1 MALRRMWK
9 LRRGC
14 GLTARDLVWRQN
26 GVLQVDNMDDIME
39 INIQGLP
46 SDAFANE
53 AAIKQDMQDTTGCH
67 DILMGLSYA
76 NETATTTMTRDNN
89 ASLRFKSVITGVVND
104 LLVPIA
110 RKCAS
115 MDQQFLSETKM
126 VRILGEDS
134 QYSKRGD
141 IRGVGPYE
149 ICGEFDL
156 IFCGSSVEPAASK
169 QLNKEKALQ
178 AYSLALADP
187 AYQADEQARMRL
199 FRRVLEALEIKDA
212 VSLLP
217 QSAQPGLMN
226 GQLQPQSMGL
236 GLESPDEL
244 ILEEEGVTAQGG
256 LL

>member
-1 MALRRMWK
+1 
-9 LRRGC
+9 
-14 GLTARDLVWRQN
+14 
-26 GVLQVDNMDDIME
+26 
-39 INIQGLP
+39 
-46 SDAFANE
+46 
-53 AAIKQDMQDTTGCH
+53 
-67 DILMGLSYA
+67 
-76 NETATTTMTRDNN
+76 
-89 ASLRFKSVITGVVND
+89 
-104 LLVPIA
+104 
-110 RKCAS
+110 
-115 MDQQFLSETKM
+115 M